1 MNKKTEL
8 ALSKLNELLTCGN
21 ERVELSAAKEL
32 LSMLDDEEEKTETKV
47 ELEVTVKII

>member
-32 LSMLDDEEEKTETKV
+32 LSMLDDDAEKEETKV
-47 ELEVTVKII
+47 ELEVTIKVL

>member
-32 LSMLDDEEEKTETKV
+32 LSMLDDEEKTETKV